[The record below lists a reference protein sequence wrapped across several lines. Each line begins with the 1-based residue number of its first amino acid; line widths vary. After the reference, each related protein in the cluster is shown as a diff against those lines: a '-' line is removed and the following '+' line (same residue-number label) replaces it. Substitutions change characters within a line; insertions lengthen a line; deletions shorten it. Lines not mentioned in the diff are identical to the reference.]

1 MSKIITHSL
10 RIKGFNQ
17 WCDILTA
24 GNIAYIS
31 SPSLK
36 QAEHWGLRVNNLW
49 DARRCLFTS
58 DSFQRQWW
66 SKLRQTET
74 DRQRRTLS
82 QRLLQSSLHIRCT
95 SVRQTANK
103 WLIRC
108 KRQQGR
114 GSIKFYDV
122 SEQNKNRH
130 SDIFG
135 SRQHAFSTLTL
146 HAVPHIWACIHP
158 LASGMYS
165 WQPIEGEGCCDQQ
178 SMITS
183 SSTITRVF
191 I

>member
-1 MSKIITHSL
+1 MSKIITRSL

-36 QAEHWGLRVNNLW
+36 EVEHWGLCVNNLW

-58 DSFQRQWW
+58 DSFQRQRW

-82 QRLLQSSLHIRCT
+82 QRLLQSSLHIRCA

-108 KRQQGR
+108 KLQQGR

-122 SEQNKNRH
+122 FEQNKNRH
-130 SDIFG
+130 SHIEADSIHFPPSLCMQIHTSG
-135 SRQHAFSTLTL
+135 HISTLL
-146 HAVPHIWACIHP
+146 
-158 LASGMYS
+158 L
-165 WQPIEGEGCCDQQ
+165 
-178 SMITS
+178 
-183 SSTITRVF
+183 RVY
-191 I
+191 IADSH